1 MTTFTFADHSRSVS
15 LKSSRR
21 TFGQGRVPA
30 PLTAESEG
38 AVAPTGA
45 RRQIKHGGCPWSDTW
60 SHFKARERHW
70 SAVISSE
77 RQSVRLKVRG
87 GKTKHLH
94 PSPIWRK
101 LNVPSP
107 QCHPSWPWS
116 NENNDFFTI
125 AKSLNSYL
133 PVQAHPI
140 CTFLHGLREKNLRN
154 FCTATAEII
163 RIQLCLDLSKTKPSC
178 ELG

>member
-87 GKTKHLH
+87 EK
-94 PSPIWRK
+94 PSIFTHRPYEGSWMYHH
-101 LNVPSP
+101 LNV
-107 QCHPSWPWS
+107 
-116 NENNDFFTI
+116 I
-125 AKSLNSYL
+125 
-133 PVQAHPI
+133 QADPGVMRTM
-140 CTFLHGLREKNLRN
+140 TFL
-154 FCTATAEII
+154 
-163 RIQLCLDLSKTKPSC
+163 QLPKVWILIFQFRLTPSAHFYMV
-178 ELG
+178 